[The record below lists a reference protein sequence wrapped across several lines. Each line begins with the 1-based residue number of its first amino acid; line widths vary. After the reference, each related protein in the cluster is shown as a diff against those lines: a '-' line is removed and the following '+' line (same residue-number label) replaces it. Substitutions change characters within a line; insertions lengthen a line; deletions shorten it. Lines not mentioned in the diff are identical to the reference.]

1 MDINCDLGEG
11 IGRDAEIMPFLDSC
25 SIACGGHA
33 GDRETMLATIRLA
46 KEQEV
51 KVGAHPSFED
61 RNNFGRT
68 EMYVPPEQ
76 LRSQLI
82 HQIAELNVLAK
93 LEDVRLNH
101 IKLHGAL
108 YNMAA
113 KSSDLADLVI
123 GVVNFFREEIELYV
137 PFGSKLE
144 RKARES
150 RIPYATE
157 AFADRNYDDQF
168 RLVSRQLPDAVISDP
183 SVVCERVERMIDKGE
198 VVSVTGKVKKVEIDT
213 VCIHG
218 DNPRAVEIASELHDL
233 KKRYS

>member
-11 IGRDAEIMPFLDSC
+11 IGNDADIMQYIGSC

-46 KEQEV
+46 KEHEV
-51 KVGAHPSFED
+51 KIGAHPSYED

-82 HQIAELNVLAK
+82 HQIAELSVLAK
-93 LEDVRLNH
+93 LEDIELHHV
-101 IKLHGAL
+101 KPHGAL

-113 KSSDLADLVI
+113 RSADLANLIID
-123 GVVNFFREEIELYV
+123 VVSFFKEDITLYV
-137 PFGSKLE
+137 PFGSQLE
-144 RKARES
+144 RKAREAG
-150 RIPYATE
+150 IPYAIE
-157 AFADRNYDDQF
+157 AFSDRNYNDQF
-168 RLVSRQLPDAVISDP
+168 QLLSRDHADAVIQDP
-183 SVVCERVERMIDKGE
+183 ALVCDRVSRMIRNSE
-198 VVSVTGKVKKVEIDT
+198 VVSVTGKVKKVEVDT

-218 DNPRAVEIASELHDL
+218 DNPMAVEIARELYHLNSD
-233 KKRYS
+233 S